1 GVDAVRERTAT
12 VSPRS
17 ASLRES
23 VVVDRRRASLSA
35 LSGLGRRPRPG
46 LTLAPPVPQ
55 SGDGAPPPRRA
66 RVVDNAVYSEGRRI
80 ATPESAAESHDWL
93 VEDPERLVW
102 LGLYRPEPGVLGE
115 LAELFDLPDLA
126 VEDAIKAHQRPKF
139 ERYGATL
146 FVVLKAARY
155 LDATEEVEFGE
166 LHLFLGANFAITV
179 RHSESPDLSRVR
191 RRLESEP
198 DLLAKG
204 SEAVLYAILDAVV
217 DGYSPVLAGLAND
230 IDEIETEVFRGDPGV
245 SRRIYELS
253 QEVLEF
259 QRAAQPLTGILAAIT
274 AGFDKYGVDEDLRSY
289 LRDVA
294 DHVTS
299 VNERVEGFRVQLRD
313 ILTVNAT
320 LVAQRQNEEIRE
332 LTEASIAQGE
342 EVKKISAWA
351 AILFAPTLVG
361 TVYGMNFE
369 VMPELGWTFG
379 YPFAVLLMA
388 GVSLTLYVVFKRRD
402 WI

>member
-1 GVDAVRERTAT
+1 MA
-12 VSPRS
+12 
-17 ASLRES
+17 
-23 VVVDRRRASLSA
+23 DRRLAPLTA
-35 LSGLGRRPRPG
+35 LTLGRRPRP
-46 LTLAPPVPQ
+46 A
-55 SGDGAPPPRRA
+55 PPRRVVVPPPPPEPE
-66 RVVDNAVYSEGRRI
+66 RQSRLVDNAVYAGGRRV

-93 VEDPERLVW
+93 TEGFDDRMVW
-102 LGLYRPEPGVLGE
+102 LGLYRPEPAELGE
-115 LAELFDLPDLA
+115 LAERYGLPDLA
-126 VEDAIKAHQRPKF
+126 VEDAIQAHQRPKF
-139 ERYGATL
+139 ERYGDTL

-155 LDATEEVEFGE
+155 LDAVEQVEFGE
-166 LHLFLGANFAITV
+166 LHLFLGRQFAITV
-179 RHSESPDLSRVR
+179 RHSESPDLARVR

-198 DLLAKG
+198 ALLAKG

-217 DGYSPVLAGLAND
+217 DGYTPVVLGLAND
-230 IDEIETEVFRGDPGV
+230 IEQIETEVFRGDPGV

-259 QRAAQPLTGILAAIT
+259 QRAARPLTGILAAIT

-294 DHVTS
+294 DHVVQ
-299 VNERVEGFRVQLRD
+299 VNERVEGFRQQLRD

-369 VMPELGWTFG
+369 DMPELSWHLG
-379 YPFAVLLMA
+379 YPFALVLML
-388 GVSLTLYVVFKRRD
+388 GVSLTLYAVFKRRD

>member
-1 GVDAVRERTAT
+1 MA
-12 VSPRS
+12 
-17 ASLRES
+17 
-23 VVVDRRRASLSA
+23 DRRRMPLPA
-35 LSGLGRRPRPG
+35 LSTLGRRPRLEVRGPVSR
-46 LTLAPPVPQ
+46 TAAPLE
-55 SGDGAPPPRRA
+55 PPTPALPASRM
-66 RVVDNAVYSEGRRI
+66 VDNAVYAGGRRI
-80 ATPESAAESHDWL
+80 ATPDSAAESRREL
-93 VEDPERLVW
+93 AAGEDRLVW
-102 LGLYRPEPGVLGE
+102 VGLYRPEPAELGE
-115 LAELFDLPDLA
+115 LAEQYDLPELA

-139 ERYGATL
+139 ERYGDTL

-155 LDATEEVEFGE
+155 RDEVEEVEFGE
-166 LHLFLGANFAITV
+166 LHLFLGRNFAITV

-198 DLLAKG
+198 ALLAKG

-217 DGYSPVLAGLAND
+217 DGYRPVVDGLAND

-253 QEVLEF
+253 QEVLDF
-259 QRAAQPLTGILAAIT
+259 QRAAQPLNGILAAIT
-274 AGFDKYGVDEDLRSY
+274 AGFDKYGVEEELRSY

-294 DHVTS
+294 DHVVS
-299 VNERVEGFRVQLRD
+299 VNERVEGFRQQLRD

-320 LVAQRQNEEIRE
+320 LVAQRQNDEIRE
-332 LTEASIAQGE
+332 LTETSIAQGE

-361 TVYGMNFE
+361 TVYGMNFDT
-369 VMPELGWTFG
+369 MPELHWAMG
-379 YPFAVLLMA
+379 YPYALGLMVL
-388 GVSLTLYVVFKRRD
+388 VSAALYAVFKRRD